1 MIVGAAFVP
10 QTPLLVPEIAQ
21 GAAAE
26 LDDLRSACMTA
37 IRVVTDS
44 AQHVLIVGA
53 GQSTREYGPT
63 SAGTFAGFGVP
74 LQVSL
79 GASGAGP
86 VELPLSLAVGAWL
99 TRQVLGAE
107 SGARGVAI
115 ADTAPEWAIEG
126 RTALVVVGDG
136 SARRSTAA
144 PGYLDERAEA
154 FDAAIADALARG
166 DGAQLAK
173 AADPV
178 LGQTLLA
185 AGVPAW
191 RHVGELTAASAFE
204 ADLNYDGAP
213 YGVGYFVAT
222 WTLRG

>member
-21 GAAAE
+21 GAAGE
-26 LDDLRSACMTA
+26 LDDLRAACVTA
-37 IRVVTDS
+37 IRTVTGA
-44 AQHVLIVGA
+44 AQHVLVVGS
-53 GQSTREYGPT
+53 GTTTRSYDAA

-79 GASGAGP
+79 GADGP
-86 VELPLSLAVGAWL
+86 GLIELPSSLTIGAWL
-99 TRQVLGAE
+99 TRHVLGADN
-107 SGARGVAI
+107 GATGVAV
-115 ADTAPEWAIEG
+115 AAAAPEWAIYEP
-126 RTALVVVGDG
+126 TALVVVGDG

-144 PGYLDERAEA
+144 PGYFDERAEP
-154 FDAAIADALARG
+154 FDAAIADALAH
-166 DGAQLAK
+166 GAGAELAK

-178 LGQTLLA
+178 LGQILLA

-191 RHVGELTAASAFE
+191 RHVGELTAASSFD
-204 ADLNYDGAP
+204 ADLSYAGAP

-222 WTLRG
+222 WTPCG